1 MILFTIIREELRN
14 KMSDSYY
21 THEDKASLQKT
32 NASENIVTKEKLESY
47 FSITAEALE
56 KVNNSEVD
64 ENNKDRVDDFLLM
77 AVSYFNDAKHF
88 AFEKKDFVLAYGA
101 LNYAHAWLDA
111 GARIG
116 LFKVKDSRLFT
127 VDD

>member
-1 MILFTIIREELRN
+1 MAN
-14 KMSDSYY
+14 DYSN
-21 THEDKASLQKT
+21 EDIEKLNSIS
-32 NASENIVTKEKLESY
+32 NVNSEVTKEKLDSY
-47 FSITAEALE
+47 FKITFEALV
-56 KVNNSEVD
+56 KVKSSPID
-64 ENNKDRVDDFLLM
+64 ENNKDKVDDFLLM
-77 AVSYFNDAKHF
+77 AESYFSDAKHF